1 VKGCK
6 NKDYA
11 NANASM
17 AWGRLRYKFEPQSAP
32 SLVKMEKQ
40 FRQCTLKKG
49 QDPDVWIT
57 ELVDYRMKLDELGS
71 SISENQFILH
81 FLNNMTADYDLQ
93 LAMKEKRFND
103 KMNPLT
109 VDEIRDDFN
118 LRFERLN
125 EKANYNENEDNQEV
139 AFFGGPFKGKCRNC
153 GAIGHKAR
161 DCKSKSYQNGGQN
174 SGNHRNSQGNTNH
187 GTYYTFCC
195 RPGHHKENCL
205 KLKIRVTVT
214 LVLTITKKER
224 FSIPAMLH
232 LHLLPQRTIF

>member
-1 VKGCK
+1 
-6 NKDYA
+6 
-11 NANASM
+11 
-17 AWGRLRYKFEPQSAP
+17 
-32 SLVKMEKQ
+32 
-40 FRQCTLKKG
+40 LKKG

-57 ELVDYRMKLDELGS
+57 ELVDYRMKLDELES

-93 LAMKEKRFND
+93 LAMMEKRFND

-174 SGNHRNSQGNTNH
+174 SGNHRNFQGNTNH
-187 GTYYTFCC
+187 GTYCTYCC

-205 KLKIRVTVT
+205 KLKNKSNRNTGTNNNQERKIFNSSDVAFTSIAAENNFLNEIWILDSCAIFHYCQSLEGVTDVKD
-214 LVLTITKKER
+214 IDE
-224 FSIPAMLH
+224 
-232 LHLLPQRTIF
+232 